1 MRLVRADPLRHQSAA
16 GKLPYNFT
24 VVGEFRRTLSKWRY
38 LEFHSPKTME
48 LILVVVISAGM
59 VENSQ
64 NVVSRKNGH
73 IEAHIGNAE
82 IFFLHMIAG
91 YLNYVLLKAY
101 CYWTSPILTIATFF
115 FQKGLLV
122 GQEAPGWRLAPITH
136 FSKTIVNFICKI
148 HWIIS
153 DKDYKLY

>member
-1 MRLVRADPLRHQSAA
+1 
-16 GKLPYNFT
+16 
-24 VVGEFRRTLSKWRY
+24 
-38 LEFHSPKTME
+38 ME

-64 NVVSRKNGH
+64 NGVNRKNGH

-101 CYWTSPILTIATFF
+101 CYWTSPILTIATFSSF
-115 FQKGLLV
+115 FPKGASC
-122 GQEAPGWRLAPITH
+122 EARSPRVASCPIYT
-136 FSKTIVNFICKI
+136 F
-148 HWIIS
+148 
-153 DKDYKLY
+153 